1 MTDRTFW
8 QNHVTEY
15 AGRYSVVEH
24 EDGTITLI
32 PVEGDIVQQGTP
44 QDETNF
50 NALEERAWEAGQLA
64 AENARVL
71 IHHDLALRKVVGE
84 SDVITLNNSQEYP
97 FNDSKQ
103 TVALKQRRDNVNYIV
118 KVDIAAVGTGCVGDV
133 VISDKQ
139 VNGFKVEYT
148 GSVKQAKLCYIVE
161 GGMN

>member
-84 SDVITLNNSQEYP
+84 SGVITLNNSQEYP

>member
-84 SDVITLNNSQEYP
+84 SGVITLNNSQEYP
-97 FNDSKQ
+97 FNDITNTACTYRGNINLNNIIDIITSLFKSNS
-103 TVALKQRRDNVNYIV
+103 LLGIV
-118 KVDIAAVGTGCVGDV
+118 KRI
-133 VISDKQ
+133 
-139 VNGFKVEYT
+139 F
-148 GSVKQAKLCYIVE
+148 L
-161 GGMN
+161 

>member
-1 MTDRTFW
+1 M
-8 QNHVTEY
+8 
-15 AGRYSVVEH
+15 
-24 EDGTITLI
+24 
-32 PVEGDIVQQGTP
+32 
-44 QDETNF
+44 
-50 NALEERAWEAGQLA
+50 
-64 AENARVL
+64 
-71 IHHDLALRKVVGE
+71 VGE
-84 SDVITLNNSQEYP
+84 SGVITLNNSQEYP